1 MSILASLDGLSP
13 SPSTLFLAVFIGLLL
28 LDQLIFWGSGGYSL
42 PPGPMRLPFIGNL
55 LDLPPKGEPEFKHW
69 LKHDK
74 RYGPISSVHVMGQ
87 TIIIIHGRD
96 AAWYLLQKCS
106 KSTSS
111 RPHMEFALNMCG
123 YGNLLATQKYEDSNF
138 RPRRRLVHQHLG
150 TPAASERYKS
160 LQKEQAAILMQRLR
174 ESPEQ
179 LGDHLKR
186 FASTIVLEAIYG
198 YTLESVADPLVT
210 ILHHLIDQIK
220 VAFMPMAW
228 VVDVLPAL
236 QLLPDWLP
244 GMSFKKKAREY
255 RQTMDD
261 VANMPY
267 AFVQEEMQKG
277 THRPSYVSRILET
290 ETATANWDEDQGSFD
305 AGPPV
310 RPTEEDDIKYTA
322 ATMYGA
328 GVETSTSTLQAF
340 VLAMLLFPE
349 VQRKAQQEID
359 SVVGPDR
366 LPSPGDRAS
375 LPYTSNVVTELLRW
389 WPVLPMGIVHTA
401 QEDIMYND
409 YLIPKGAII
418 MPMVWWFCH
427 DPGRYADP
435 AKFDPDRFSKDS
447 NEPDPRGWVFGFAR
461 RICPGRFF
469 ADSSLFM
476 AVSHLLATFNITH
489 DVDEKGQPKVVEI
502 RHTPSVASRPVEF
515 PFKIVARSAEHTV
528 VSNGG

>member
-1 MSILASLDGLSP
+1 MSILASLDGLSL
-13 SPSTLFLAVFIGLLL
+13 SPATLFLAAFIGLLL
-28 LDQLIFWGSGGYSL
+28 VDQLIFWGSGGYSL

-55 LDLPPKGEPEFKHW
+55 LDLPPKGEPEFQHW
-69 LKHDK
+69 LKHNE
-74 RYGPISSVHVMGQ
+74 RYGPISSVHIMGQ

-111 RPHMEFALNMCG
+111 RPHLEFAQSMCG
-123 YGNLLATQKYEDSNF
+123 YDNLLASQKYEDSSF

-160 LQKEQAAILMQRLR
+160 LHQEQAGILIQRLR
-174 ESPEQ
+174 ESPEK
-179 LGDHLKR
+179 LGDHLKS
-186 FASTIVLEAIYG
+186 FASAIVLEATYG

-210 ILHHLIDQIK
+210 LLHRMIDQIK
-220 VAFMPMAW
+220 EAFMPMAW

-236 QLLPDWLP
+236 QHLPDWLP
-244 GMSFKKKAREY
+244 GMSFKKKAREH
-255 RQTMDD
+255 RQTMNE
-261 VANMPY
+261 VADMPY
-267 AFVQEEMQKG
+267 AFVQEQMQKG
-277 THRPSYVSRILET
+277 THRPSYVSSILET
-290 ETATANWDEDQGSFD
+290 DTANSDDDQGSFD

-310 RPTEEDDIKYTA
+310 RPTEESDIKYTA

-328 GVETSTSTLQAF
+328 GVETSTSTLEAF
-340 VLAMLLFPE
+340 ALAMVLFPD

-366 LPSPGDRAS
+366 LPSPQDRAR
-375 LPYTSNVVTELLRW
+375 LPYTSNLVTELLRW
-389 WPVLPMGIVHTA
+389 WPVLPMGVVHTA
-401 QEDIMYND
+401 QEDIMYRD
-409 YLIPKGAII
+409 YLIPKDAIL

-427 DPGRYADP
+427 DPGCYADP
-435 AKFDPDRFSKDS
+435 AKFDPDRFSKAGS
-447 NEPDPRGWVFGFAR
+447 NEPDPRGVVFGFAR

-476 AVSHLLATFNITH
+476 AISHILATLTITN
-489 DVDEKGQPKVVEI
+489 DVDDKGRPKVAEI

-515 PFKIVARSAEHTV
+515 PFKIVPRNAEHTV
-528 VSNGG
+528 VSNAV